1 MQRDDQTANA
11 DMLVYSESRNL
22 REGFGVNNHFRR
34 VSTQSTRNLSSQGLL
49 FKELKG
55 SFSLLLFAFP
65 HGLKTC

>member
-34 VSTQSTRNLSSQGLL
+34 VSTQSTFHPRDYFSRN
-49 FKELKG
+49 
-55 SFSLLLFAFP
+55 
-65 HGLKTC
+65 